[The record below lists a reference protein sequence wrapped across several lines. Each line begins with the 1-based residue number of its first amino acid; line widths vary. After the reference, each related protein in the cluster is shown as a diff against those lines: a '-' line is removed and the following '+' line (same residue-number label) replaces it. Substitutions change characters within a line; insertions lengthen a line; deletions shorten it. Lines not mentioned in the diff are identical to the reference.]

1 MAERKFELVQ
11 EPDPDPAEM
20 AGPASRT
27 EPAGAGIA
35 TDLILLGLQT
45 LSKRT
50 LVALSNLFCL
60 LTVGSVFVL
69 FYNIPNPSVLQII
82 SLSIYALFVLAANA
96 IVRRM

>member
-11 EPDPDPAEM
+11 EEDPAD
-20 AGPASRT
+20 PATTRG
-27 EPAGAGIA
+27 EPAGKSEFWS
-35 TDLILLGLQT
+35 DVLLLSLQA

-50 LVALSNLFCL
+50 VVALSNLFCL

-69 FYNIPNPSVLQII
+69 FYRIVPGPDTYQIVAVT
-82 SLSIYALFVLAANA
+82 IYAAFVLAANA